1 MPNKKNI
8 SEFKKIEESLK
19 ENEKNIIKQKNILKD
34 EEYNLKIAD
43 LKSEYSSYKELTN
56 KKNGEFKKLQNNA
69 GDKILKI
76 INVILSDY
84 ATENEVSLIIDKKH
98 VVIGKSQLDVTKDIM
113 IILNNKVKKV
123 EIK

>member
-1 MPNKKNI
+1 ML
-8 SEFKKIEESLK
+8 S
-19 ENEKNIIKQKNILKD
+19 
-34 EEYNLKIAD
+34 
-43 LKSEYSSYKELTN
+43 
-56 KKNGEFKKLQNNA
+56 
-69 GDKILKI
+69 KILKI